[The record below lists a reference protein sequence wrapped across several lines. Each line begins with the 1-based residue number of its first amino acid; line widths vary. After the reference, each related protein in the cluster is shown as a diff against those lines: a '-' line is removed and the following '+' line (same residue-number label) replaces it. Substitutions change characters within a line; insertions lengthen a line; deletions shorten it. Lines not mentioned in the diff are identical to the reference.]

1 MVTLQLVLTLFGA
14 EQHLLEPNQLPLY
27 RLESNLRQ
35 GQQPVPSEKVR
46 QISHGRS
53 PKKDETHYIRRF
65 RFGNNRHEVPHN
77 M

>member
-35 GQQPVPSEKVR
+35 GQQP
-46 QISHGRS
+46 
-53 PKKDETHYIRRF
+53 IRACAEALEQKASLL
-65 RFGNNRHEVPHN
+65 FGLNLLP
-77 M
+77 